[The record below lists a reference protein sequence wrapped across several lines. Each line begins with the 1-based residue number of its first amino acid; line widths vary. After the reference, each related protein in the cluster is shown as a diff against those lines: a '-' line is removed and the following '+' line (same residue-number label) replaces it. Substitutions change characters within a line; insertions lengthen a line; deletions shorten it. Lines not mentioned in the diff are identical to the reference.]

1 MGKALNDLL
10 RIFKGL
16 IVLTRTRRGMSRNVM
31 CGGEAIYEIRKF
43 TEKDRKARTE
53 WALTLI

>member
-1 MGKALNDLL
+1 MVRAGDDLS

-16 IVLTRTRRGMSRNVM
+16 VVLTGTRRGMLRNVM